1 MTEQDEISWRE
12 FGIRSVL
19 FFGLLTGTGALAVY
33 GTENSNESATTN
45 PSHSEI
51 PPNCA
56 PTPLGHITSK
66 SNCADYELKP
76 HPTIKGKLCAEKGSH
91 DSGPIVY
98 NERTLFGLGYAVS
111 DGLKYDIEIIDPKTN
126 KVIGFFPAGVAP
138 TFNGMYAPAE
148 KDTLACLVYPDVTL
162 NQ

>member
-1 MTEQDEISWRE
+1 MAERDEISWRE
-12 FGIRSVL
+12 FGIRSAL
-19 FFGLLTGTGALAVY
+19 FFGLLAGTGALAV
-33 GTENSNESATTN
+33 TTTHDNTTTN
-45 PSHSEI
+45 PSPSEI

-111 DGLKYDIEIIDPKTN
+111 DELKYDIEMIDPKIN
-126 KVIGFFPAGVAP
+126 KVIGFFSAGVAP

-148 KDTLACLVYPDVTL
+148 NDTLACLVYPDVTL